1 MIELENLVSELEK
14 YSDLSK
20 SKADLELGKL
30 RSKAEKRIND
40 TTKRLDIILDTV
52 IRFKEDVEIVDASA
66 MDKYSNKIYEEV
78 TSTVK
83 SINRPTKITLRTLE
97 KYSEETR
104 SSLLKQD
111 QTLIKYT
118 KLLKGAKYGK
128 RVKSLSKALVKY
140 NSDLT
145 KLERF
150 ITSEYTPSAGIENIA
165 LIIDDV
171 FDYFKR
177 LDVVH
182 NLILEK
188 EEDIIAKDLEIED
201 IKVALN
207 QIQNHPVKVELKN
220 AKEALSALHRETES
234 RFQNI
239 RKAFRKYENN
249 LSKMKN
255 KPDTTLLKELLKD
268 ITITLANQGSL
279 GGVSALLQAVAGE
292 LGNAS
297 LKLKRDRREATK
309 ADIDALLGGELNEIW
324 NNSKANY
331 QNWQVLEN
339 KLKEMELD
347 IEETKISTNLEAAK
361 RDRNRIIEREMR
373 DFEKT
378 KESTIKTIED
388 IAEKIKSTIDPEAN
402 LVSELVNLPAWT
414 ILLE

>member
-1 MIELENLVSELEK
+1 MIELEDLVSELEK

-20 SKADLELGKL
+20 SKADLDLGKL

-40 TTKRLDIILDTV
+40 TSKRLDIILETV
-52 IRFKEDVEIVDASA
+52 VRFKEDVEHVDASA

-78 TSTVK
+78 TNTIK
-83 SINRPTKITLRTLE
+83 SITRPTKITLRTLE
-97 KYSEETR
+97 QYSEDTR
-104 SSLLKQD
+104 TSLLKQD

-171 FDYFKR
+171 FDYFNR
-177 LDVVH
+177 LDEIH
-182 NLILEK
+182 NLILKK
-188 EEDIIAKDLEIED
+188 ENDIIAKDLEVEE
-201 IKVALN
+201 IKVALL
-207 QIQNHPVKVELKN
+207 QIQNHPVKVELQN
-220 AKEALSALHRETES
+220 AKETLSTLQRETEL
-234 RFQNI
+234 RFQHI
-239 RKAFRKYENN
+239 RKALRKYENN

-279 GGVSALLQAVAGE
+279 GGISMLLQAVNSE
-292 LGNAS
+292 LDNAA

-309 ADIDALLGGELNEIW
+309 VDIAALLDGELNEIW
-324 NNSKANY
+324 ENSKSSY
-331 QNWQVLEN
+331 KNWQELEN
-339 KLKEMELD
+339 KLTEMELD

-361 RDRNRIIEREMR
+361 RDRNRIIERELR
-373 DFEKT
+373 DFEKF
-378 KESTIKTIED
+378 KDATIKTIED
-388 IAEKIKSTIDPEAN
+388 IEEKIKVSIDPEVN
-402 LVSELVNLPAWT
+402 LASELLSLPDWT

>member
-20 SKADLELGKL
+20 SKADLDLGKL

-40 TTKRLDIILDTV
+40 TSKRLDIILETV
-52 IRFKEDVEIVDASA
+52 VRFKEDVEIVDASV

-78 TSTVK
+78 TNTIK
-83 SINRPTKITLRTLE
+83 SINRPEKITLRTLE
-97 KYSEETR
+97 KYSEDTR

-150 ITSEYTPSAGIENIA
+150 INSDYAPSAGIENIA

-177 LDVVH
+177 LDEIH

-188 EEDIIAKDLEIED
+188 EDDIIAKDLEVEE
-201 IKVALN
+201 IKVALV
-207 QIQNHPVKVELKN
+207 QIQNHPVKVDLQN
-220 AKEALSALHRETES
+220 AKETLSTLQRETES
-234 RFQNI
+234 RFQHI
-239 RKAFRKYENN
+239 RKALRKYENN

-268 ITITLANQGSL
+268 ITITLANQSSL
-279 GGVSALLQAVAGE
+279 GGISMLLQDVNSE
-292 LGNAS
+292 LNSAA
-297 LKLKRDRREATK
+297 LKLKKDRREATK
-309 ADIDALLGGELNEIW
+309 SDIAVLLDGQLNEIW
-324 NNSKANY
+324 ENSKSSY
-331 QNWQVLEN
+331 KNWQELES
-339 KLKEMELD
+339 KLIGMELD
-347 IEETKISTNLEAAK
+347 IKETKIATNLEAAK

-373 DFEKT
+373 DFEKI
-378 KESTIKTIED
+378 KEATIKMIED
-388 IAEKIKSTIDPEAN
+388 ISEKIKSSIDPEAN
-402 LVSELVNLPAWT
+402 LESELLSLPDWT